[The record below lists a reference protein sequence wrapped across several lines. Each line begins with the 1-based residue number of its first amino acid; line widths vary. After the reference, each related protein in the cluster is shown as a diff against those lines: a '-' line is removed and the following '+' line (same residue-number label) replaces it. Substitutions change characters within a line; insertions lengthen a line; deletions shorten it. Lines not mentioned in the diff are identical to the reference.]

1 MKLLFAEDE
10 VELSRAVCAIL
21 RHQGNEVDPAYD
33 GEEALRKARAGSY
46 DCMVMDVMM
55 PRQDGISV
63 VRTLR
68 AEGDRTPIIILTAK
82 TQLEDKIT
90 GLDAGAD
97 DYLTKPF
104 AMREL
109 LARIR
114 SMARR
119 SGYQEECIQAGNVTL
134 DMGEQ
139 ELKALSSIRIGSK
152 EARLM
157 ELFLR
162 NPDKLLGSEELFR
175 RVWGESE
182 ESGDEQLFLY
192 ISYLRQKLSAIQ
204 ADLLIEGERGGSFVL
219 RQQDA

>member
-21 RHQGNEVDPAYD
+21 RHQGHEADPAYD

-119 SGYQEECIQAGNVTL
+119 SGYQEERIQAGNVTL

-157 ELFLR
+157 ELFMR
-162 NPDKLLGSEELFR
+162 NPNKLLGGEELFR

-192 ISYLRQKLSAIQ
+192 ISYLRQKLGAIQ

-219 RQQDA
+219 RQRDA

>member
-119 SGYQEECIQAGNVTL
+119 SGYQEERIQAGNVTL

-157 ELFLR
+157 ELF
-162 NPDKLLGSEELFR
+162 R

-192 ISYLRQKLSAIQ
+192 ISYLRQKLGAIQ

-219 RQQDA
+219 RQRDA

>member
-119 SGYQEECIQAGNVTL
+119 SGYQEERIQAGNVTL

-157 ELFLR
+157 ELFMR
-162 NPDKLLGSEELFR
+162 NPNKLLRGEELFR

-192 ISYLRQKLSAIQ
+192 ISYLRQKLGAIQ

-219 RQQDA
+219 RQRDA

>member
-68 AEGDRTPIIILTAK
+68 AEGDRTP
-82 TQLEDKIT
+82 KIT

-119 SGYQEECIQAGNVTL
+119 SGYQEERIQAGNVTL

-157 ELFLR
+157 ELFMR
-162 NPDKLLGSEELFR
+162 NPDKLLGGEELFR

-192 ISYLRQKLSAIQ
+192 ISYLRQKLGAIQ

-219 RQQDA
+219 RQRDA